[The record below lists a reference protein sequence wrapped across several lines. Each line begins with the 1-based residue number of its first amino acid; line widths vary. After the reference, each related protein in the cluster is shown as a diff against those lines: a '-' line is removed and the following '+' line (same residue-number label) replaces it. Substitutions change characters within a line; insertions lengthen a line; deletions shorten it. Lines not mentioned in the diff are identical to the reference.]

1 MAALAKALED
11 ASGLDYATFVS
22 DNRTSRYVFLAGF
35 VILVYDHLLTLK
47 DEVKYVWSTKLRPST
62 CWFLAMRYTGLV
74 GNITVAMW
82 HFADVSQE
90 FDYSLAFKEV
100 SSFTPVPLM
109 LNHSTDSCVN
119 LQWAWT
125 FLIVLLETFIEV
137 TLAIR
142 VYAMYGLNR
151 WILGILLS
159 AAGFILASGML
170 AMVDFGK
177 DPNRHD
183 LMTAFNG
190 CATILP
196 RSSAVLPA
204 AVWEATV
211 MCDILVFV
219 LTVRKAFIQRR
230 SDMMFSGSLIQRM
243 ATDGSMYFGIIILS
257 NLANVMSFYLGDALI
272 AGFLSWFTTSLS
284 LTLLSRLMLNL
295 HDVGSVRFRTIDHD
309 HTTTTDHDHEM
320 VHFALPIRVAPVDDG
335 ALK

>member
-1 MAALAKALED
+1 MSALAKALED

-62 CWFLAMRYTGLV
+62 CWFFAMRYAGLI

-90 FDYSLAFKEV
+90 
-100 SSFTPVPLM
+100 
-109 LNHSTDSCVN
+109 SCIN

-125 FLIVLLETFIEV
+125 FLIVLLETLIEV

-142 VYAMYGLNR
+142 VFAMYGLNK
-151 WILGILLS
+151 WILGILLC
-159 AAGFILASGML
+159 AAGFIFGSGLL

-177 DPNRHD
+177 DPGRHD

-196 RSSAVLPA
+196 RSSARLPA

-219 LTVRKAFIQRR
+219 LTVRKAFMQRH
-230 SDMMFSGSLIQRM
+230 SVIFSGSLIQRM
-243 ATDGSMYFGIIILS
+243 ATDGTMYFGIIILS
-257 NLANVMSFYLGDALI
+257 NLANVFSFYLGDVLI

-284 LTLLSRLMLNL
+284 LALLSRLMLNL
-295 HDVGSVRFRTIDHD
+295 HDVGSVQFRTID
-309 HTTTTDHDHEM
+309 HTTTTDHELIQ
-320 VHFALPIRVAPVDDG
+320 FSLPIRGWDGESNIGPSLIIFFVDSENKRGD
-335 ALK
+335 LP